1 LGYEAVVKVRHLL
14 IVGTA
19 FRLAGLTLA
28 IGSVLALADFADT
41 ALVMHQMP
49 PPETGQRLDIGTYG
63 IVALIVD
70 AASGF
75 SWVIHALAG
84 AAGVILVVLAIAAVF
99 ILALGVLLY
108 LTGRGV
114 GHHSRWARIFAT
126 LTSAGLVLVCCSMV
140 PTLLAARQDLAPFAA
155 LPIGFCLYMLWVLI
169 WRIA

>member
-70 AASGF
+70 GASGF

-169 WRIA
+169 WRFA

>member
-1 LGYEAVVKVRHLL
+1 VKVRHLL

-28 IGSVLALADFADT
+28 IGSILALADFADT

-49 PPETGQRLDIGTYG
+49 PPETGQRLAVGTYG

-84 AAGVILVVLAIAAVF
+84 VAGVILVALAIAAVL

-108 LTGRGV
+108 LTGRGI
-114 GHHSRWARIFAT
+114 GRHSRWARIVAM
-126 LTSAGLVLVCCSMV
+126 LTSAGL
-140 PTLLAARQDLAPFAA
+140 LLAFCSIAPALLTAQHDLVPYAA

-169 WRIA
+169 WRFA